1 MASIDTIG
9 LVNIIDECFDNYK
22 NIHTPYIAEE
32 NASIFSFLK
41 KSYAMLKDGSMF
53 ENQQLLE
60 VYKECVRKILI
71 KLNQIE
77 NRKVYQYSFKVD
89 ISRSR
94 IDYFTSFFEEMWKYV
109 DRHFPNNLTENEI
122 KIGYYET
129 IDGETFFNGYR
140 ENIVIGGK
148 LKPSYEDDKVVYKIE
163 DNPYCIKM
171 NGIVKPNERPSIQ
184 LFINGNEHLNSPFYS
199 LYDFLKQFKT
209 LNETIISKF
218 YSINDETA
226 PRMYFAF
233 SNGFV
238 INDMNEY
245 ENPNGVIY
253 DIFNSLGKSLENSEK
268 NYFKDFL
275 KNYLYTGIINR
286 YREKTFDDK
295 KTSLVMN
302 DLNFGRF
309 DNVIPGV
316 NETLSGKGGNIG
328 GLQTIY
334 FDNRTVLGKSEYVRL
349 MFDKSYYN
357 PENNKIEIY
366 INKKFLKGNLSKISN
381 FNGIYGNS
389 GSYLSYVSN
398 IYNQLKYYDGFEQ
411 ENIKFLN
418 KEEEIEE
425 TLLKEELFAV
435 EPWFWPKTDNNNNV
449 QDTYWDSDFF
459 TNNIKKIQKVY
470 FYDDDSY
477 LKEDD
482 LLKELSAIEGG
493 EKQFVKSQRNR
504 NISIGSDE
512 KNLIIYLQNY
522 IDGINEKK
530 YLGSG
535 YINIKKVPQKFKDN
549 KVSKL
554 VDNEYT
560 NKNSYFESEE
570 FSSALD
576 DREITIIHT
585 TPDMFITQ
593 TENGFLPSFTG
604 TYLDCEKH
612 NKEVKFVKKHTDLYR
627 RKEFPEFKIGTLYD
641 AGEFLELECT
651 NFADYVDIGSL
662 RQIRIMSINS
672 NSARYLFNIK
682 GIKKNKTCYQTVN
695 AYFNNL
701 EDLNAKGYS
710 FPINNILNLSNKSVE
725 AYSIKNKFI
734 SIKDDNKLLFEK
746 FVSNNNAID
755 INWIDEKNDL
765 KTKNYVIDINT
776 EDIDGKPN
784 NTALIINDNNKY
796 EIKEYNNN
804 FQLELKDIEFE
815 IEENFYFEYRLLLQ
829 KNEYVKNMIFENG
842 QQVYIL
848 DYIQMS
854 GRPERK
860 EFHCSTY
867 KDNGQVDVENYV
879 PEKEKINLFFL
890 GLRKNI
896 TAYMLNPVCILNSL
910 KQLSYILTFP
920 TIKIGK
926 AYKLEYKLNKNWK
939 LKNYIKNFY
948 IIFKFLK
955 DFYLIPTKFVARN
968 SRIAEV
974 LMANFGFKD
983 EIEPSVNSRNR
994 VGDNFGNIN
1003 IDVLSKFYY
1012 QCMKNGKILLVPELD
1027 KNGKPILDEN
1037 GEIKQTTVFKD
1048 YDEIIYDEDG
1058 NIINNS
1064 GDSKPESEEYLIN
1077 MLLRLLKEGGYEAFG
1092 EDIENKLESEL
1103 TYWYDDNVFNII
1115 KHFGEEGV
1123 ENDENKKYYTAF
1135 LYKENSNDGGENSA
1149 KAILR
1154 DRNKIDEADIIK
1166 QDSPIELN
1174 IRKINF
1180 TLVKRN

>member
-9 LVNIIDECFDNYK
+9 LVNIIDECFDAYYDK
-22 NIHTPYIAEE
+22 YTPYIAEE

-171 NGIVKPNERPSIQ
+171 NGIIKPNERPNIQ

-199 LYDFLKQFKT
+199 LYDFLKQFKA
-209 LNETIISKF
+209 LNEIIISKF

-253 DIFNSLGKSLENSEK
+253 DIFNNLGKSLENSEK
-268 NYFKDFL
+268 NYFKDYL
-275 KNYLYTGIINR
+275 KNYLYTGIVNR

-316 NETLSGKGGNIG
+316 NETLSGKGGDIG

-349 MFDKSYYN
+349 MFDKAYYN

-389 GSYLSYVSN
+389 GSYLSYISN
-398 IYNQLKYYDGFEQ
+398 IYNQLKYYDGFNQ
-411 ENIKFLN
+411 ENIKFLK

-449 QDTYWDSDFF
+449 QDIYWDSDFF

-470 FYDDDSY
+470 FYDDNNY
-477 LKEDD
+477 LREDD
-482 LLKELSAIEGG
+482 LLKELSVIEGG
-493 EKQFVKSQRNR
+493 DKQFVKSQRNR

-530 YLGSG
+530 YLGGG
-535 YINIKKVPQKFKDN
+535 YINIKKVPQRFKDN

-627 RKEFPEFKIGTLYD
+627 TKEFPEFKIGTMHD
-641 AGEFLELECT
+641 GEEFVELECT
-651 NFADYVDIGSL
+651 EFADYVDIGSL
-662 RQIRIMSINS
+662 RQIRIMSTES
-672 NSARYLFNIK
+672 NSQRYLFNVK
-682 GIKKNKTCYQTVN
+682 GIKKSKVRYQTVS
-695 AYFNNL
+695 AYFDNL
-701 EDLNAKGYS
+701 EDLNKKGYS
-710 FPINNILNLSNKSVE
+710 FPINNRLSLSDKSIEV
-725 AYSIKNKFI
+725 YSIKNKFI
-734 SIKDDNKLLFEK
+734 TTKNEILFENFIPK
-746 FVSNNNAID
+746 EEENTISLNWLNTEELKDKNYIID
-755 INWIDEKNDL
+755 IDTD
-765 KTKNYVIDINT
+765 DT
-776 EDIDGKPN
+776 EGKPN
-784 NTALIINDNNKY
+784 NTAIIINNNEKYSVEANDNY
-796 EIKEYNNN
+796 ENNEYYLDIKN
-804 FQLELKDIEFE
+804 IEFE

-829 KNEYVKNMIFENG
+829 RNEYVKYMTFEG
-842 QQVYIL
+842 LQVYIL

-867 KDNGQVDVENYV
+867 KDNGEIDVENYV
-879 PEKEKINLFFL
+879 PEKEKISLYFS

-896 TAYMLNPVCILNSL
+896 TAYMLKPVYILSSL

-920 TIKIGK
+920 TINVGK
-926 AYKLEYKLNKNWK
+926 KYKLEYKLNKNWLIDGLNK
-939 LKNYIKNFY
+939 KTLA
-948 IIFKFLK
+948 IFKILK
-955 DFYLIPTKFVARN
+955 DFNLAGSKIFPKN
-968 SRIAEV
+968 SRIKIVIEAI
-974 LMANFGFKD
+974 LNFLDG
-983 EIEPSVNSRNR
+983 EPSINLRNR
-994 VGDNFGNIN
+994 LKPNFDIDFDNIKNEF
-1003 IDVLSKFYY
+1003 LY
-1012 QCMKNGKILLVPELD
+1012 QIMSS
-1027 KNGKPILDEN
+1027 GKPSSNFIKDPETGKKLEIFFNKYDDKKPRLDN
-1037 GEIKQTTVFKD
+1037 
-1048 YDEIIYDEDG
+1048 
-1058 NIINNS
+1058 
-1064 GDSKPESEEYLIN
+1064 YLFN
-1077 MLLRLLKEGGYEAFG
+1077 KLLKLIKKGGIIVTG
-1092 EDIENKLESEL
+1092 EEDLFEEEL
-1103 TYWYDDNVFNII
+1103 SADLSYWYDNYVYDYHMNFN
-1115 KHFGEEGV
+1115 KKTQEDKYYTSFLYNEKF
-1123 ENDENKKYYTAF
+1123 NDENEINIRK
-1135 LYKENSNDGGENSA
+1135 
-1149 KAILR
+1149 
-1154 DRNKIDEADIIK
+1154 RNKIDKKDKEI
-1166 QDSPIELN
+1166 QNSN
-1174 IRKINF
+1174 INF
-1180 TLVKRN
+1180 GLGEFKLERNLN